1 MLTAYTLSEA
11 WGDDENEFSLK
22 VGIRDA
28 PMPGQYVMAYGTE
41 LGGRVRSVE
50 PADSRGGGRL
60 AVCDGLTWHGMLAK
74 KVLMPPEG
82 KDRPSWSGDAGDG
95 LSWLIAQAGL
105 GSVMRSEPC
114 GTVVSHSF
122 ARFEDV
128 YSAMRGMLRGC
139 GMRLSLSA
147 SDSGIVARAVAAA
160 NVSGGGALKVV
171 PRLSSGC
178 VNHLVCAGEGQ
189 NQERAVVHLYADPQ
203 GRVSG
208 VQTLFGADEVA
219 ELYDYS
225 SADVETLVEKGT
237 ERLLKMQDFGSV
249 DVEARENAGLSVG
262 DIVTGR
268 DEWMGIEV
276 TAEVA
281 KKIVKADGGSVS
293 ESYEAR

>member
-1 MLTAYTLSEA
+1 M
-11 WGDDENEFSLK
+11 
-22 VGIRDA
+22 
-28 PMPGQYVMAYGTE
+28 
-41 LGGRVRSVE
+41 
-50 PADSRGGGRL
+50 
-60 AVCDGLTWHGMLAK
+60 
-74 KVLMPPEG
+74 
-82 KDRPSWSGDAGDG
+82 
-95 LSWLIAQAGL
+95 
-105 GSVMRSEPC
+105 
-114 GTVVSHSF
+114 
-122 ARFEDV
+122 
-128 YSAMRGMLRGC
+128 
-139 GMRLSLSA
+139 
-147 SDSGIVARAVAAA
+147 
-160 NVSGGGALKVV
+160 
-171 PRLSSGC
+171 
-178 VNHLVCAGEGQ
+178 
-189 NQERAVVHLYADPQ
+189 VHLYADPQ

>member
-1 MLTAYTLSEA
+1 MLAAYTLSEA

-28 PMPGQYVMAYGTE
+28 PMPGQYVVAYGTE
-41 LGGRVRSVE
+41 LGGRVTSVE

-60 AVCDGLTWHGMLAK
+60 AVCDGLTWHGMLSK

-82 KDRPSWSGDAGDG
+82 SDRPTWSGDAGDG
-95 LSWLIAQAGL
+95 LSWLIGQASL
-105 GSVMRSEPC
+105 GSVMRAEPC
-114 GTVVSHSF
+114 GVSVSHSF

-128 YSAMRGMLRGC
+128 YSAMRGMLKAC

-147 SDSGIVARAVAAA
+147 SDGRVIARAVPVAKA
-160 NVSGGGALKVV
+160 SGGGALKVV

-189 NQERAVVHLYADPQ
+189 NQERAVVHLYADSQ

-208 VQTLFGADEVA
+208 VQTLFGPDEVA

-225 SADVETLVEKGT
+225 SADVDALVEKGT

-262 DIVTGR
+262 DLVTGR
-268 DEWMGIEV
+268 DEWLGIDV
-276 TAEVA
+276 TAEIK

-293 ESYEAR
+293 ESYEAG